1 LVGTDG
7 VVMVEAAVTGT
18 DASFGGMH
26 IDPDRLDL
34 LVGGAPQVG
43 GGGVGFAAG
52 VWQRIDR
59 HADVQQAAV
68 ALAITN
74 ANGRVYGRPLGNTMS
89 FGRSH
94 QLPHTIVVPQPAAL
108 VRRGDVTGTELRER
122 VLAATRRVFADA
134 GAVSGG

>member
-1 LVGTDG
+1 MVGTDG

-34 LVGGAPQVG
+34 LVRGSTQ
-43 GGGVGFAAG
+43 FAAG

>member
-34 LVGGAPQVG
+34 LVRGSTQ
-43 GGGVGFAAG
+43 FAAG

>member
-1 LVGTDG
+1 
-7 VVMVEAAVTGT
+7 MVEAAVTGT

-34 LVGGAPQVG
+34 LVRGSTQ
-43 GGGVGFAAG
+43 FAAG